1 MRTASLF
8 HLNMTQ
14 QALSSLRKIDLLTY
28 LQNREPGELVKDKN
42 GTYHTA
48 THDSLKISNGKWF
61 WWSRGIGGRS
71 ALDYLVSVRGMKFK
85 DAVEKLSGEIAF
97 PSPIA
102 EPENKKYMKVYLP
115 RYTFSC
121 PNVRRY
127 LASRGIDDEIVSEFI
142 SKKMIAEDINTK
154 NALFFGYDD
163 VSKIRQ
169 CSIHSTYGVSVKKEA
184 AGSDKTYCFKSLSE
198 TNKTSL
204 RVFESAI
211 DLLSFATLMKQNGR
225 DYRSENLISLSG
237 VFRSGGKNS
246 VSKLPAA
253 IQKYL
258 DEYRETKR
266 IYLHFDND
274 EAGKLASESIIS
286 ALENEY
292 DVRYVPPTDGKDFN
306 DFLMIK
312 TKNAAQ
318 KRKHIEGR

>member
-1 MRTASLF
+1 
-8 HLNMTQ
+8 MTQ
-14 QALSSLRKIDLLTY
+14 ISQQTISQIREIDLLTY
-28 LQNREPGELVKDKN
+28 LKNYEPSELVKDKY
-42 GTYHTA
+42 GAYHTVS
-48 THDSLKISNGKWF
+48 HDSLKISNGKWF

-71 ALDYLVSVRGMKFK
+71 ALDYLVNVREMSFAE
-85 DAVEKLSGEIAF
+85 AVKAIREKTSISA
-97 PSPIA
+97 PVTIKQNP
-102 EPENKKYMKVYLP
+102 KKYEKVYLP
-115 RYTFSC
+115 RYTFLC

-142 SKKMIAEDINTK
+142 SKKMIAEDVNTK

-163 VSKIRQ
+163 VGKIRQ
-169 CSIHSTYGVSVKKEA
+169 CSIHSTCGVSVKKEA
-184 AGSDKTYCFKSLSE
+184 AGSDKTYCFKSLSDSNE
-198 TNKTSL
+198 STL

-246 VSKLPAA
+246 VSKVPAA

-258 DEYRETKR
+258 DEHRETKK

-274 EAGKLASESIIS
+274 EAGKLASDSIIS
-286 ALENEY
+286 ALKNDY